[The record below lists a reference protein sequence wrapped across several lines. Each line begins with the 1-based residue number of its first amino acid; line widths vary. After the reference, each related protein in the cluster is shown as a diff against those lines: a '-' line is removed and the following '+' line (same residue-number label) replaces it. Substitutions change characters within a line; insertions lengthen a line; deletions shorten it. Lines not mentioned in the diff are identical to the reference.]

1 MILETLSDFF
11 LFLSTDKKEITVKNL
26 IDFDTLTNRKPFEE
40 IYSNLQSLLMEL
52 IYFSSKHF
60 NIAMDPNIEGN
71 INLKAQKIFNEK
83 YKNEKADSY
92 VLQYKKPIEI
102 KKIKDK
108 EIKIHYLSLLRS
120 NKLSF
125 SIDPI
130 LFISF
135 FNKGSSKYRHTV
147 NKFMARIKPLI
158 EQKAKGSAEGNNN
171 TADDLSH
178 SDLDKSNV
186 NNKSGLS
193 SISDKEGL
201 LQNKDKFLDV
211 LNKVKLSLIKEVPEE
226 NAGKQKNTIDSNDIH
241 IDLQDNNNNNP
252 AVNKGISKEGGR
264 DGGKNDIKSP
274 KVNGN
279 LEKNNTNDT
288 NISSDSHRKKNKKKK
303 ETTTCNCIIY

>member
-26 IDFDTLTNRKPFEE
+26 IDFDTLTNRKDFEE
-40 IYSNLQSLLMEL
+40 IYTNLQSLLIEL

-60 NIAMDPNIEGN
+60 DIPIDPNIKSN
-71 INLKAQKIFNEK
+71 INQRAQKIFNEK
-83 YKNEKADSY
+83 FKNEKADSY

-108 EIKIHYLSLLRS
+108 EIKIYYLTQLRN

-147 NKFMARIKPLI
+147 NKFMMRIKPLV
-158 EQKAKGSAEGNNN
+158 EQKAKGVEGNNN
-171 TADDLSH
+171 TADNLSH

-201 LQNKDKFLDV
+201 LQNKEKFLDV

-226 NAGKQKNTIDSNDIH
+226 NGAKQKNTIDFNDIH
-241 IDLQDNNNNNP
+241 LDIKDKTNCIKKETHQEKEKEIEKVNSNNSKTNGTIHNNNT
-252 AVNKGISKEGGR
+252 KE
-264 DGGKNDIKSP
+264 
-274 KVNGN
+274 
-279 LEKNNTNDT
+279 T
-288 NISSDSHRKKNKKKK
+288 NIKNMPQNKKKK
-303 ETTTCNCIIY
+303 KENTTCNCIIY